1 MAEHGNTAGK
11 DLQVDF
17 STSPDKYKHWKLSF
31 DGEVATLAMDVD
43 EEGGIGD
50 YVLKQ
55 NSYDLGVDVELWD
68 AVNRLRFEH
77 PEVKSVVLTGLKD
90 KVFCAGANIFMLGQS
105 SHAFKVNFC
114 KFTNE
119 TRLYIE
125 DASQTSGLKFLAALN
140 GTAAGGGY
148 ELALAC
154 DEILLLDDANSAVSF
169 PEVPLLGVLPGTGGL
184 TRITDK
190 RKMRRDLSDVF
201 STVAEGVKGKRA
213 VEWKLVDHL
222 APKSKWAESVKE
234 RALAL
239 AQKSTRPGSKAAGQ
253 GVRLEPINCK
263 QDGTSFH
270 YRYVDLVIDT
280 KRRTAEL
287 TVKAPSEKEPSRVE
301 NLREKGSD
309 LWALRCFRELDDALL
324 RLRLQFLDIGMITL
338 KAKGDPAFLLEAE
351 KTVAEGAKQGDWFAI
366 EVLAL
371 MKRVLKRMDVTS
383 KTFLT
388 LVEPGSCFAGCFAEL
403 LFIADRSYMLDD
415 SSAEQPARIILST
428 LSDGALPM
436 GNGLTRLQT
445 RFWGDDAAVT
455 KLKPWMAEHKPI
467 EPEQAEKLGVVT
479 FVRDDIDYPD
489 EVRMFV
495 EERTALSPD
504 ALTGMEANLRWP
516 GPETMETRIFGRL
529 SAWQNW
535 IFTRP
540 NATGTSGALTLYGRP
555 DRPAFDMRRS

>member
-1 MAEHGNTAGK
+1 MAESGNASGT
-11 DLQVDF
+11 DLQVSF
-17 STSPDKYKHWKLSF
+17 AVHPKTYKHWKLSV

-68 AVNRLRFEH
+68 AVNRIRFEH
-77 PEVKSVVLTGLKD
+77 PEAKSVVVTGLKD
-90 KVFCAGANIFMLGQS
+90 KVFCAGANIFMLGAS

-119 TRLYIE
+119 TRLGME
-125 DASQTSGLKFLAALN
+125 DASTHSGLKFLAALN

-190 RKMRRDLSDVF
+190 RKMRRDLCDVF
-201 STVAEGVKGKRA
+201 STAAEGVKGKRA

-222 APKSKWAESVKE
+222 APKSKWADTVKE
-234 RALAL
+234 KATALA
-239 AQKSTRPGSKAAGQ
+239 KTSTRPGLSAAGQ
-253 GVRLEPINCK
+253 GVQLQPIDVK
-263 QDGTSFH
+263 QDGTAFT
-270 YRYVDLVIDT
+270 YKYVTMIVDPQ
-280 KRRTAEL
+280 RRTASLEVRGPL
-287 TVKAPSEKEPSRVE
+287 EREPHGAQTMRSR
-301 NLREKGSD
+301 GSD
-309 LWALRCFRELDDALL
+309 LWTLRCFRELDDAILKL
-324 RLRLQFLDIGMITL
+324 RMNHLQIGAVTL
-338 KAKGDPAFLLEAE
+338 KTSGDAAFVLEAE
-351 KTVAEGAKQGDWFAI
+351 QGLLDAVAQKDWFAI
-366 EVLAL
+366 EVLGH
-371 MKRVLKRMDVTS
+371 MRRVLKRVDVTA
-383 KTFLT
+383 KTFLG
-388 LVEPGSCFAGCFAEL
+388 LVEPGSCFTGCLAEL
-403 LFIADRSYMLDD
+403 LLLCDRSYMLDD
-415 SSAEQPARIILST
+415 SGAEKPNVIQLS
-428 LSDGALPM
+428 SMNAGPLPM
-436 GNGLTRLQT
+436 GNGLTRIET
-445 RFWGDDAAVT
+445 RYYGDVSSQQ
-455 KLKPWMAEHKPI
+455 KLLATTGTAI
-467 EPEQAEKLGVVT
+467 GVDLVEKLGVVT

-489 EVRMFV
+489 EVRLFL
-495 EERTALSPD
+495 EERASLSPD

-540 NATGTSGALTLYGRP
+540 NATGEKGALTLYGRP
-555 DRPAFDMRRS
+555 DRPTFDMRRT